1 MRSTSRS
8 RTQSPRTVRI
18 VAGFLAV
25 AWLVGGAAAIVVA
38 ISQSHVLLA
47 VAAIAALWYGVL
59 WLRVARLG
67 RLLTPMEALAP
78 WRAKSHSDA

>member
-1 MRSTSRS
+1 
-8 RTQSPRTVRI
+8 
-18 VAGFLAV
+18 VAGLLAV

-38 ISQSHVLLA
+38 ISQSHLLLA
-47 VAAIAALWYGVL
+47 VAAVAAVWYGAV
-59 WLRVARLG
+59 WLRAARLG